1 MFLEIKNK
9 IEAELSNFICSIDKL
24 YFLNK
29 ISSLLFN
36 TIKEFVSREGKRIR
50 PTLFI
55 IGYLGFAKKPAPGLY
70 RTALSLEL
78 LHDFMLVHD
87 DIIDKSPTRRGK
99 PSVHAALNKHLNS
112 RKNLKFNGEDLAIVV
127 GDVIYAMAINAFL
140 SVKEDMKHKEMAL
153 KKLTEAAFYT
163 GSGEFIELIYG
174 MKSIDEITK
183 EDIYKIYD
191 LKTATY
197 TFAAPLAMGATLAGE
212 KENEVQKLFNYGI
225 YLGRAFQIKD
235 DILGMFSSQK
245 EMGKSNLTDLQEAKK
260 TLLIWHAYNHSDRKN
275 KSEIKRI
282 LSNNNVNKSDLSRI
296 RGIITSC
303 GSMDYAKKEIN
314 ALIIKAEN
322 LNKTFRMALK
332 YKNSLNAYSRKL
344 LFIKILNG

>member
-1 MFLEIKNK
+1 MFLKIKNK
-9 IEAELSNFICSIDKL
+9 IEKELINYIQSIDKSCSL
-24 YFLNK
+24 SK
-29 ISSLLFN
+29 ISPLLFN
-36 TIKEFVSREGKRIR
+36 NIKEFISREGKRVR

-55 IGYLGFAKKPAPGLY
+55 IGYLGFKKKPAPGLY

-87 DIIDKSPTRRGK
+87 DIIDNSLTRRSK
-99 PSVHAALNKHLNS
+99 PSVHAVLNKYLNS
-112 RKNLKFNGEDLAIVV
+112 RKKLKFNGEDLAIVV

-140 SVKEDMKHKEMAL
+140 SVKEDMRRKEMAL

-197 TFAAPLAMGATLAGE
+197 TFAAPLAMGATLAGA
-212 KENEVQKLFNYGI
+212 KESEVKKLFDYGI

-235 DILGMFSSQK
+235 DILGIFSTQ
-245 EMGKSNLTDLQEAKK
+245 EGMGKSNLTDLQEGKK
-260 TLLIWHAYNHSDRKN
+260 TILIWYAYNKSDDKN
-275 KSEIKRI
+275 KSAIKRI
-282 LSNNNVNKSDLSRI
+282 LSKNNVKTSDLLKI
-296 RGIITSC
+296 RKIISSAGTLE
-303 GSMDYAKKEIN
+303 YARNEIN
-314 ALIIKAEN
+314 GLIGKAEA
-322 LNKTFRMALK
+322 LNETFQMSEV
-332 YKNSLNAYSRKL
+332 YKNLLNAYSRKL
-344 LFIKILNG
+344 LI